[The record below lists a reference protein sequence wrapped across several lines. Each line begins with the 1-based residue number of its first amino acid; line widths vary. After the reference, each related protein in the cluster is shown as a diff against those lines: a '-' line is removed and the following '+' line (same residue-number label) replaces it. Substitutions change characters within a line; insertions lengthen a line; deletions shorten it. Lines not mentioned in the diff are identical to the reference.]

1 MKKLLFILLLVP
13 SLLFATVDVKSFGA
27 KGDGIQDDAPF
38 INKAIASALLTGDDV
53 FISEGTYLCNL
64 IAASSKG
71 SLVINQYGVKN
82 IKIYGESGT
91 IITTSLASGC
101 ILQVYN
107 KAKDISIEGIFFQ
120 STHAITQNQTN
131 AIYLQGLSSNG
142 IENFRVKN
150 CRFEGFST
158 AISLSG
164 VRGTLIESS
173 VFESPLGHDNAQDNT
188 APAVFIWMADN
199 ANGQC
204 YDVRIINNTANGFT
218 GTDITSTTTKRP
230 MDGFVYGSGY
240 GILISGNITRN
251 FCEEHIA
258 ISPSVTFPT
267 LNYPV
272 LITGNLFYQSLPI
285 GCMRSVGVPIQSN
298 YGIRTDISNVVI
310 NNNTFFDYTTGIL
323 ILQSQYP
330 TAKQFGY
337 TIQNNTLIS
346 PKGTNYNM
354 TYAILI
360 RGTVGNP
367 VTNTVITGNQITIE
381 EIQLKR
387 SVQAI
392 SLNDINKLV
401 FTNNTIFTNNI
412 DLNGFTIIPI
422 SVSRCT
428 NNSILGNNV
437 Y

>member
-1 MKKLLFILLLVP
+1 MKKLLFILVLVP
-13 SLLFATVDVKSFGA
+13 NLLFATVDVKSFGA

-53 FISEGTYLCNL
+53 FISEGTYLCNT
-64 IAASSKG
+64 IAPSSKG
-71 SLVINQYGVKN
+71 SLVINQYGVKK
-82 IKIYGESGT
+82 IRIYGESGT
-91 IITTSLASGC
+91 IITTSLTSGC

-107 KAKDISIEGIFFQ
+107 KARDISIDGIFFQ
-120 STHAITQNQTN
+120 STHAVTQDQTN

-164 VRGTLIESS
+164 VKGALIESS

-218 GTDITSTTTKRP
+218 GTDITTTATKRP
-230 MDGFVYGSGY
+230 MDGFVYGTGY
-240 GILISGNITRN
+240 GILIFGNITRN
-251 FCEEHIA
+251 FCEEHVA
-258 ISPSVTFPT
+258 ISPNVSFLT

-272 LITGNLFYQSLPI
+272 LIVNNMFYQTLPI
-285 GCMRSVGVPIQSN
+285 GCMRSPGVPIQSN
-298 YGIRTDISNVVI
+298 YGVRTDISNVTI
-310 NNNTFFDYTTGIL
+310 SNNIFFDYTTGIL

-337 TIQNNTLIS
+337 TIQNNTMFS
-346 PKGTNYNM
+346 PKGSNYNM

-360 RGTVGNP
+360 RGTIGNS
-367 VTNTVITGNQITIE
+367 VTNTVISGNQITVE
-381 EIQLKR
+381 GIQLKR
-387 SVQAI
+387 SVQTI
-392 SLNDINKLV
+392 SLNDIDKLV
-401 FTNNTIFTNNI
+401 FINNTIFTNNI
-412 DLNGFTIIPI
+412 ELNGFTFTPI
-422 SVSRCT
+422 SVLRCT
-428 NNSILGNNV
+428 NSSILGNNV